1 MGCEPR
7 LGAVRFRT
15 YRAPASSQQVNAS
28 HNLKRGRMSDFLAI
42 VVSGDTVLHVVDF
55 DRPVCFK
62 PGNMQGLRVIPDIK
76 YFITDALAVLRDGV
90 LENCD
95 NSCKSKVNGLN
106 DFSENHVC
114 PHVQSARD
122 SVRKHD
128 EPIIV
133 LHNSDLDASIL
144 DDLNEYAHRP
154 VVQKLHKENG
164 ERLNLI

>member
-1 MGCEPR
+1 
-7 LGAVRFRT
+7 
-15 YRAPASSQQVNAS
+15 
-28 HNLKRGRMSDFLAI
+28 MSDFLAI
-42 VVSGDTVLHVVDF
+42 VVSGDTVLNVVDF

-62 PGNMQGLRVIPDIK
+62 PGNVQGLRVIPDMK

-90 LENCD
+90 LENCES
-95 NSCKSKVNGLN
+95 SCKSKVDGLN

-114 PHVQSARD
+114 PHIESARKK
-122 SVRKHD
+122 VRSHN

-133 LHNSDLDASIL
+133 LHNSDLDPHIL
-144 DDLNEYAHRP
+144 GDLNEFAHRP